1 MMLVNHQAKRFGMHH
16 VVANSLMLLLELI
29 AVLGVVLWP
38 LGMNTSSTLG
48 GLMHILLVIA
58 VHRLGDSLAAKS
70 FQFLRTDVY

>member
-1 MMLVNHQAKRFGMHH
+1 MHH

-38 LGMNTSSTLG
+38 LGMNTPCTLG

-58 VHRLGDSLAAKS
+58 VHDLNDSLRSKKLS
-70 FQFLRTDVY
+70 ILEN